1 MKIVLTGINAKYIH
15 TNLAIYSLRAY
26 AKEYKSQIKLMEFTI
41 NNYMEDILQAIYKE
55 KPDFLGFS
63 CYIWNVA
70 YIGQLCAELRKV
82 LPNAKIWL
90 GGPEVS
96 YDAKTRLEADTTIDG
111 IMIGEGEETFKEVLD
126 YYLGNKTSLEQVA
139 GIVYRQ
145 SAEKQGSIISKNPVR
160 ETHLLSELHLSNE
173 LHLSSELH
181 LSNEIQVITETG
193 ARQQLDFSG
202 LPFPY
207 EDLDDFENKIIYYE
221 SSRGCPYS
229 CSYCLSSIDKRV
241 RLRSLELVKQ
251 ELQVF
256 LDQKVPQVKF
266 VDRTFNCNKTH
277 AMGIWNYI
285 KDHDN
290 GVTNFH
296 FEISADILEE
306 EELKLL
312 NTMREGL
319 VQLEIGVQS
328 TNPKTLNAIHR
339 NMNMKKLKYAVNR
352 IHEGRNIHQHLDL
365 IAGLPYEDYNSFK
378 ESFCEV
384 YALKPDQLQ
393 LGFLKVLKGSGMY
406 YDAKEW
412 GIVYKSISPF
422 EILFT
427 NWITYDEIIK
437 LKLIENMV
445 EIYYNSGQ
453 FVNALA
459 YMEHFFPTP
468 FAMYEELGDFYE
480 KNKLTLMSHSRGR
493 RFEILIDFMVEYKNK
508 AVLSQLDIKA
518 FSDILLHDMYLREN
532 LKSRP
537 TFAPSK
543 ENYKTTIRN
552 FFSEEEMLCNYLN
565 LSGDIKITP
574 KIKANLHMEHYDINL
589 AETIRLGR
597 TVTGSQYILYDYMNR
612 NPLNYQGRDILI
624 TNL

>member
-126 YYLGNKTSLEQVA
+126 YYLGNKTSLV
-139 GIVYRQ
+139 
-145 SAEKQGSIISKNPVR
+145 
-160 ETHLLSELHLSNE
+160 
-173 LHLSSELH
+173 
-181 LSNEIQVITETG
+181 QVITETG

-241 RLRSLELVKQ
+241 RLRNLELVKQ

-339 NMNMKKLKYAVNR
+339 NMNMNKLKYAVNR

-422 EILFT
+422 EVLFT

-508 AVLSQLDIKA
+508 AFLSQLDIKA

-537 TFAPSK
+537 TFASSK
-543 ENYKTTIRN
+543 ESYKTTIRN

-565 LSGDIKITP
+565 FSGDIKITP